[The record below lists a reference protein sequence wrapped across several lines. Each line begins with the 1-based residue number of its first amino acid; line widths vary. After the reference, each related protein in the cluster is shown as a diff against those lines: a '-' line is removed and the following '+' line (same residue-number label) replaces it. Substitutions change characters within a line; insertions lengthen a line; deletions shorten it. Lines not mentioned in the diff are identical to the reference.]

1 MPWVETEAERAR
13 ARAEEPV
20 TIPTAAGTLFG
31 IHTPPEPAAPPAGHA
46 VILFTRPRSHRN
58 RMWVEGARRL
68 AARGFAAFRFDYHG
82 AGDSEGESG
91 FLDPNRPY
99 RDDANAVIRA
109 LRERFGHQRFL
120 VCGACFDA
128 RTALS
133 AFADE
138 SAAVDGI
145 VFFAAPVMELS
156 TLVKAHADRKDWRH
170 LLRALGNPEN
180 WRALGSSARWRY
192 MATVVSRVA
201 SGGGRAERGDTPLG
215 ASFVEHFQALVR
227 SRARAL
233 FVYGEADA
241 EYVSFQVA
249 LQTLFPKLK
258 PEDRARLE
266 VEVWPGDV
274 HGFLNLP
281 MQRRA
286 LERALEWLEAF
297 HPRAAA
303 AASGNGAPE
312 AGQQEPRTA
321 GAGGR

>member
-1 MPWVETEAERAR
+1 MPWVETDAERDR

-20 TIPTAAGTLFG
+20 TIPTPAGTLFG
-31 IHTPPEPAAPPAGHA
+31 IYTPADPAADPAGHA

-82 AGDSEGESG
+82 AGDSEGASA

-99 RDDANAVIRA
+99 RDDAVAVIRA
-109 LRERFGHQRFL
+109 LRERFGHRRFL
-120 VCGACFDA
+120 VSGACFDA

-138 SAAVDGI
+138 GAAVDGI

-156 TLVKAHADRKDWRH
+156 TLVKAHADQKDWRH

-180 WRALGSSARWRY
+180 WRALASLERWRY

-201 SGGGRAERGDTPLG
+201 GGGGRGGSRSDTPLG
-215 ASFVEHFQALVR
+215 ESFVEHFRALVR

-241 EYVSFQVA
+241 EYVSFKVA
-249 LQTLFPKLK
+249 LGTLFPRLS
-258 PEDRARLE
+258 PEERARLE

-274 HGFLNLP
+274 HGFLNIP
-281 MQRRA
+281 MQRKA
-286 LERALEWLEAF
+286 LERALAWLERF
-297 HPRAAA
+297 HPRAGAVPA
-303 AASGNGAPE
+303 GNGS
-312 AGQQEPRTA
+312 AGS
-321 GAGGR
+321 GAY